1 MEIAPTEMQQEL
13 RPTDNQSRK
22 TLMDKAGS
30 LYHAIVRSPL
40 LWGTLAT
47 VAFFGMIHGG
57 AIDDPLV
64 LRYFTSHPVEYM
76 ETALFAVGLAAL
88 LLKILDVAGQS
99 AALRQSP
106 LGAAPQ
112 DASTPE
118 ECAVLLDR
126 LKRLSWQRQQEYYAR
141 RLRAAVEHVH
151 ARGSAEALD
160 DELKFLADADTGR
173 LHASYSLFRVIV
185 WAIPI
190 LGFLGTVI
198 GITVALNGVDLDAP
212 DKSMVNVLTGLGLK
226 FDTTALALTLS
237 MVLMFVHFFV
247 ERAESALLERVDRHV
262 EEDLAGRFPRI
273 SAGPDGQ
280 VVAVRRMAET
290 MIQAAERLVQRQAEL
305 WQASMDAAAA
315 RWAKMTDA
323 SAEQLKRT
331 LAAALGESLQTHA
344 QQLGAVEQA
353 AAQQTRQ
360 HWERLQQTQ
369 SQTVQQM
376 AAIQTGLSRQAEI
389 LQRALE
395 ATGEVAR
402 LEDTLNRNLAALSGA
417 KHFEQTVNSLA
428 ATIHLLNGR
437 LSDAPADVA
446 PIRLE
451 STRRKSQAA

>member
-1 MEIAPTEMQQEL
+1 
-13 RPTDNQSRK
+13 
-22 TLMDKAGS
+22 MDKAGN
-30 LYHAIVRSPL
+30 LYQTIIRSPL
-40 LWGTLAT
+40 LWGALAA
-47 VAFFGMIHGG
+47 VGFFGLIHGG
-57 AIDDPLV
+57 VIDDPLV
-64 LRYFTSHPVEYM
+64 IRYFTSHPVEYM

-99 AALRQSP
+99 AGLSQSP
-106 LGAAPQ
+106 LGAA
-112 DASTPE
+112 SRGNSSPE

-126 LKRLSWQRQQEYYAR
+126 LARLPGRRQQEYYVR
-141 RLRAAVEHVH
+141 RLRAAVEHVRS
-151 ARGSAEALD
+151 RGSAEALD
-160 DELKFLADADTGR
+160 DELKYLADIDAGR
-173 LHASYSLFRVIV
+173 LHTGYSLFRLIV

-198 GITVALNGVDLDAP
+198 GITFALNGVDLNAP

-237 MVLMFVHFFV
+237 MALMFVHFFV
-247 ERAESALLERVDRHV
+247 ERAENSLLERVDRRV
-262 EEDLAGRFPRI
+262 DEDLAGRFPRI
-273 SAGPDGQ
+273 SAGPEGQ

-290 MIQAAERLVQRQAEL
+290 MIQAAEHLVQRQAEL
-305 WQASMDAAAA
+305 WQTSMEAAAA
-315 RWAKMTDA
+315 RWAKMAET
-323 SAEQLKRT
+323 SAEQLKRG
-331 LAAALGESLQTHA
+331 LSAALGESLQAHA

-369 SQTVQQM
+369 GQTVQNM

-389 LQRALE
+389 LQRAIE

-402 LEDTLNRNLAALSGA
+402 LEDTLNRNLAALAGS

-437 LSDAPADVA
+437 LSETPADVA
-446 PIRLE
+446 PVRLE